1 MKWYLKIYLP
11 KFILIIHSLNEYII
25 EKYKGIK
32 RIYLIEIIKWKKY
45 LIQKQIIYE
54 VKYDTR
60 NSENRFDID

>member
-45 LIQKQIIYE
+45 LI
-54 VKYDTR
+54 
-60 NSENRFDID
+60 